1 MKMWEANSNE
11 AIMFY
16 LVNVYVYSNWATF
29 FRNISELV
37 GLIIIGVKDTFVF
50 NTVMYYKI

>member
-1 MKMWEANSNE
+1 MWEANSNE

-16 LVNVYVYSNWATF
+16 LVNVYVYSNWAKF